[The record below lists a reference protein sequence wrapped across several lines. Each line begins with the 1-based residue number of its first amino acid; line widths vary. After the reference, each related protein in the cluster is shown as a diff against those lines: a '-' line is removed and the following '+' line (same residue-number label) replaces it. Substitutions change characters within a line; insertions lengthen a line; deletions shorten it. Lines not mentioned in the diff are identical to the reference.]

1 MIDGVA
7 FAPHG
12 YTERYTLEMA
22 RAAANKGNPDKN
34 NPTAIIGNNGHTLE
48 SANKEIAAGFADMI
62 TFGRPYI
69 SNPDLPERF
78 ARGIELAAIAPH
90 EDWWNKPVGKRVH
103 ECVGV

>member
-1 MIDGVA
+1 MDGVD

-12 YTERYTLEMA
+12 RTERYTLERA

-34 NPTAIIGNNGHTLE
+34 NPTAIIGNNGHTQE
-48 SANKEIAAGFADMI
+48 SANKEISAGFADMI

-78 ARGIELAAIAPH
+78 AQGIELAPPAPM
-90 EDWWNKPVGKRVH
+90 EDWWSKPVGMRVD
-103 ECVGV
+103 V